1 MAKTQWVLFENLN
14 GSEEKW
20 ITRNKYHVGD
30 KILSGICHMIEV
42 TDFSII
48 YYFKEE
54 QNVQRT

>member
-1 MAKTQWVLFENLN
+1 MAKTQWVLFKNSN

-30 KILSGICHMIEV
+30 KILSGVCHMIEV

-48 YYFKEE
+48 YHFKEE
-54 QNVQRT
+54 QNV